1 MVYGGPAGGT
11 PLSNLAGRKPYLAEA
26 PLALVIGC
34 GGLGMASARSL
45 GKHHP
50 LLIADIDRDRLDQA
64 IETLR
69 LEGYH
74 AAGHV
79 CDITDRAQTKAF
91 GQHLSKTP
99 GVRMLAHIA
108 AVGAVVKDWRQMMA
122 VDLIGPH
129 LIAEAVHGHMVR
141 GGAAIFVGSLAG
153 YLPPQ
158 DKETDALLDDALKPG
173 FLDAMAAILGDDP
186 PWVDTYGY
194 AKLGV
199 MRLAEKLAIAWGS
212 DEVRALSVSPGMI
225 DSPMARAQGATLP
238 SHAGDGREVSR
249 DEKTRE
255 IPLGRQGNIQEV
267 AAVIAFLASDAA
279 SFVNG
284 IDIVVDGGHRAAWRA
299 SGIISR

>member
-1 MVYGGPAGGT
+1 MAT
-11 PLSNLAGRKPYLAEA
+11 AR
-26 PLALVIGC
+26 VIGD
-34 GGLGMASARSL
+34 R
-45 GKHHP
+45 HR
-50 LLIADIDRDRLDQA
+50 LLIVDIDRDRLDQA

-69 LEGYH
+69 LEGYL
-74 AAGHV
+74 ASGYV
-79 CDITDRAQTKAF
+79 CDITDREQTKGF
-91 GQHLSKTP
+91 GEHLGKTP
-99 GVRMLAHIA
+99 GVRILAHIA

-122 VDLIGPH
+122 VDLVGPH

-158 DKETDALLDDALKPG
+158 NRETDTLLDDALKPG
-173 FLDAMAAILGDDP
+173 FLDAMAAILGSDP

-199 MRLAEKLAIAWGS
+199 MRLAEKLAIAWGN

-238 SHAGDGREVSR
+238 SHTGDGREVSR

-255 IPLGRQGNIQEV
+255 IPLGRQGSIQEV

-279 SFVNG
+279 SFING